1 MENENELQQGQQGQ
15 QDTPPSD
22 EGQEKQQQK
31 EGEGQGQGEG
41 EGLGS
46 QKNEKPEE
54 EQVPESYDYSKVQLP
69 QGMELD
75 KELSDEFS
83 NIAKEV
89 GLSQSKADKFMNLG
103 VKLSDKIQTT
113 FTEQIKQ
120 LQADRIK
127 SFETMLNTDPE
138 IGGANLKQTLIDAN
152 EAYDAFVSKEA
163 ADLLAEA
170 GLNKHPAIVKVFR
183 DIGKQ
188 IKSDSIYNGNNAK
201 HERTAED
208 WYPNMA
214 KK

>member
-1 MENENELQQGQQGQ
+1 MENENEQLQGQ
-15 QDTPPSD
+15 QDTPPAE
-22 EGQEKQQQK
+22 EGQQ
-31 EGEGQGQGEG
+31 GEGQQNQGEG
-41 EGLGS
+41 EGDNQGL
-46 QKNEKPEE
+46 QKQPDE
-54 EQVPESYDYSKVQLP
+54 EQIPDSYDYSSIKLP
-69 QGMELD
+69 EGMELD

-103 VKLSDKIQTT
+103 VKLSGKIQTT
-113 FTEQIKQ
+113 FTEQVKQ
-120 LQADRIK
+120 LQQDRIK

-138 IGGANLKQTLIDAN
+138 IGGANLKQTLLEAN

-188 IKSDSIYNGNNAK
+188 IKQDSIYNGNNAK
-201 HERTAED
+201 HERTAAD
-208 WYPNMA
+208 WYPSMVQ
-214 KK
+214 KQ